1 MTSFNEKINYFDNEQ
16 IFDIANKSNDILITH
31 SMFMSKIQSYQI
43 YIRNIKRI
51 LKILD
56 IKKNKEEIA
65 KTLKQK
71 LLENNKLFLIDN
83 NKLKK
88 EVDYIK
94 KIYNKKVEEEKK
106 QISGLTFYLDKLI
119 EDKFILENTLS
130 TKNVYIKL
138 FNKALNQIKTNQK
151 IETSNERYLLYSKN
165 VGLEHQNEL
174 INIQNELAKISKEHN
189 QEILKTERLESKI
202 EDLRKE
208 ILESKNIIKS
218 ARNVGV
224 KLMSD
229 RFIFEKG
236 IDDEE
241 DDYNLSVLFNEFDFE
256 YSSDSFDD
264 DSQINYDIDID
275 IDFGMENLEKKKM
288 SKINLVLPF
297 SNNQINSNLIND
309 NKDLNNDINNNEFC
323 SNERDKS
330 NENNEGN
337 NNIINKDVNIP
348 VLNLNQIEFNK
359 CKIQYNKNIG
369 NENEREI
376 EIEEN
381 EDAKIEKLKKEIK
394 KQKEKKKKYKNIIY
408 KFEEYYKKMEHII
421 KNKEFIN
428 NSFERKSFD
437 NLKLNK
443 ISKEQII
450 N

>member
-1 MTSFNEKINYFDNEQ
+1 MTSFNEKIIYFDNEQ

-56 IKKNKEEIA
+56 IKKNKEEIT

-71 LLENNKLFLIDN
+71 LIENNKLFLNDN

-94 KIYNKKVEEEKK
+94 KIYEKKVEEENKK
-106 QISGLTFYLDKLI
+106 ISGLNFYLDKLN

-130 TKNVYIKL
+130 TKNVYIRL

-151 IETSNERYLLYSKN
+151 SLNSHERYILYSKN
-165 VGLEHQNEL
+165 VGFEHQNEL

-241 DDYNLSVLFNEFDFE
+241 DDYNLSNLFNEFDFE
-256 YSSDSFDD
+256 YSDSFDD

-275 IDFGMENLEKKKM
+275 FGMENLEKKK
-288 SKINLVLPF
+288 
-297 SNNQINSNLIND
+297 NQKLIYFY
-309 NKDLNNDINNNEFC
+309 LL
-323 SNERDKS
+323 
-330 NENNEGN
+330 
-337 NNIINKDVNIP
+337 IIIT
-348 VLNLNQIEFNK
+348 
-359 CKIQYNKNIG
+359 
-369 NENEREI
+369 
-376 EIEEN
+376 
-381 EDAKIEKLKKEIK
+381 
-394 KQKEKKKKYKNIIY
+394 
-408 KFEEYYKKMEHII
+408 
-421 KNKEFIN
+421 
-428 NSFERKSFD
+428 
-437 NLKLNK
+437 
-443 ISKEQII
+443 
-450 N
+450 

>member
-56 IKKNKEEIA
+56 IKKNKEEIT

-71 LLENNKLFLIDN
+71 LIENNKLFLNDN

-88 EVDYIK
+88 EVDYLK
-94 KIYNKKVEEEKK
+94 KIYEKKVEEENKK
-106 QISGLTFYLDKLI
+106 ISGLNFYLDKLN

-130 TKNVYIKL
+130 TKNVYIRL

-151 IETSNERYLLYSKN
+151 SLNSHERYILYSKN
-165 VGLEHQNEL
+165 VGFEHQNEL

-241 DDYNLSVLFNEFDFE
+241 DDYNLSNLFNEFDFE
-256 YSSDSFDD
+256 YSDSFDD

-275 IDFGMENLEKKKM
+275 FGMENLEKKKK
-288 SKINLVLPF
+288 SKINLLLPF
-297 SNNQINSNLIND
+297 NNNHINSDLIND
-309 NKDLNNDINNNEFC
+309 NKKLSNDINDNEIC
-323 SNERDKS
+323 SNERKNS
-330 NENNEGN
+330 NENDENIE
-337 NNIINKDVNIP
+337 NNIVKDVNIP
-348 VLNLNQIEFNK
+348 ILNLNQIEFNK

-394 KQKEKKKKYKNIIY
+394 KQKDKRKKYKNLIY
-408 KFEEYYKKMEHII
+408 KFEEYYKKMESMI
-421 KNKEFIN
+421 KDKEFIN
-428 NSFERKSFD
+428 NSLEKINFD
-437 NLKLNK
+437 TLKLNK
-443 ISKEQII
+443 VSKKQII

>member
-218 ARNVGV
+218 ARNAGV
-224 KLMSD
+224 NLMSD

-309 NKDLNNDINNNEFC
+309 NKDLNNDINDNELC

-369 NENEREI
+369 NENEREL
-376 EIEEN
+376 EVEED
-381 EDAKIEKLKKEIK
+381 EEEKIEKLKKEIK
-394 KQKEKKKKYKNIIY
+394 KQKDKRKKYKNLIY
-408 KFEEYYKKMEHII
+408 KFEEYYKKMESMI
-421 KNKEFIN
+421 KDNEFIN
-428 NSFERKSFD
+428 NSLEKINFD
-437 NLKLNK
+437 TLKLNK
-443 ISKEQII
+443 VSKKQII

>member
-224 KLMSD
+224 NLMSD

-297 SNNQINSNLIND
+297 SNNQITSNLIND
-309 NKDLNNDINNNEFC
+309 NKDLNNDINDNELC

-369 NENEREI
+369 NENEREL
-376 EIEEN
+376 EVEED
-381 EDAKIEKLKKEIK
+381 EDEKIEKLKKEIK
-394 KQKEKKKKYKNIIY
+394 KQKDKRKKYKNLIY
-408 KFEEYYKKMEHII
+408 KFEEYYKKMESMI
-421 KNKEFIN
+421 KDKEFIN
-428 NSFERKSFD
+428 NSLEKINFD
-437 NLKLNK
+437 TLKLNK
-443 ISKEQII
+443 VSKKQII

>member
-1 MTSFNEKINYFDNEQ
+1 
-16 IFDIANKSNDILITH
+16 
-31 SMFMSKIQSYQI
+31 MSKIQSYQI

-51 LKILD
+51 LKLLD

-71 LLENNKLFLIDN
+71 LIENNKLYLIDN

-130 TKNVYIKL
+130 TKNVYIRL

-151 IETSNERYLLYSKN
+151 SLNSHERYILYSKN
-165 VGLEHQNEL
+165 VGFEHQNEL

-241 DDYNLSVLFNEFDFE
+241 DDYNLSNLFNEFDFE
-256 YSSDSFDD
+256 YSDSFDD

-275 IDFGMENLEKKKM
+275 FGMENLEKKK
-288 SKINLVLPF
+288 K
-297 SNNQINSNLIND
+297 
-309 NKDLNNDINNNEFC
+309 
-323 SNERDKS
+323 
-330 NENNEGN
+330 
-337 NNIINKDVNIP
+337 
-348 VLNLNQIEFNK
+348 
-359 CKIQYNKNIG
+359 
-369 NENEREI
+369 
-376 EIEEN
+376 
-381 EDAKIEKLKKEIK
+381 
-394 KQKEKKKKYKNIIY
+394 
-408 KFEEYYKKMEHII
+408 
-421 KNKEFIN
+421 
-428 NSFERKSFD
+428 
-437 NLKLNK
+437 
-443 ISKEQII
+443 
-450 N
+450 